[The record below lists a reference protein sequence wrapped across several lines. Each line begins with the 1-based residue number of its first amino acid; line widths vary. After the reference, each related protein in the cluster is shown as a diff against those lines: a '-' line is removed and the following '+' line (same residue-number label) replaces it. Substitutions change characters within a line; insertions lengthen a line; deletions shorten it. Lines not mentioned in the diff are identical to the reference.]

1 MMQAAQLHHSFENQ
15 IANWRKFFKNKGIG
29 NMESGIQQRKT
40 PYLMLAIL
48 FVGAFVS
55 FLNNSLLNVALP
67 TIMKDLNIKD
77 FSTIQW
83 LSTGYMLVSG
93 VLVPAS
99 AFLMTRFSN
108 RNLFMTSMAIFTLGT
123 ALSAFSSNFGM
134 LLTGRMIQAAGS
146 SVMGPLLMNIML
158 VSFPRE
164 KRGTAL
170 GVFGLVMIT
179 APAIG
184 PTLSGYIV
192 EHYDWRLLFEM
203 ILPLAVIT
211 LLFAFLKLENVM
223 EQNKNAKLDYN
234 SVVLSSIGFGGLL
247 YGFSSAS
254 SDGWT
259 DSIVLTALLVGTV
272 ALIIFIV
279 RQLKSDEPLLDLR
292 VYKYPMFALA
302 SVIAIVNAVAMF
314 SGMILTPA
322 YVQNVRGISPL
333 DSGLMML
340 PGAILMGIMSP
351 ITGRLFDKFGP
362 RILAVSGL
370 TVTAVSTYMLANLQ
384 IDSSYPY
391 IILVYTL
398 RMLGL
403 SMVMM
408 PILTNGLNQLPT
420 RLNPHGTAV
429 NNTAQQVS
437 GSIGTAVLVTIMNS
451 AAKTEAGHLMTGVD
465 PAALTP
471 AAQALFAQK
480 ALLAG
485 IQYSFY
491 VALGINIVALL
502 LALFVK
508 RVDTSKEAVRE
519 LNRDGNV
526 QIKSAEANL
535 NIVKN

>member
-1 MMQAAQLHHSFENQ
+1 MDTSLQ
-15 IANWRKFFKNKGIG
+15 KKP
-29 NMESGIQQRKT
+29 
-40 PYLMLAIL
+40 PYLMIAIL

-67 TIMKDLNIKD
+67 SIMVDLGIKD
-77 FSTIQW
+77 YSTVQW
-83 LSTGYMLVSG
+83 LATGYMLVSG
-93 VLVPAS
+93 ILIPAS
-99 AFLMTRFSN
+99 AFLLTRFSN
-108 RNLFMTSMAIFTLGT
+108 RSLYITSMVLFTLGT
-123 ALSAFSSNFGM
+123 ALAAFAPNFGL

-164 KRGTAL
+164 KRGTAM
-170 GVFGLVMIT
+170 GIFGLVMIT

-192 EHYDWRLLFEM
+192 EYYDWRLLFEM
-203 ILPLAVIT
+203 ILPLAVIS
-211 LLFAFLKLENVM
+211 LLLAVWKLENVM
-223 EQNKNAKLDYN
+223 EQNKNATLDYQ
-234 SVVLSSIGFGGLL
+234 SVILSSIGFGGLL
-247 YGFSSAS
+247 YGVSSAS
-254 SDGWT
+254 SDGWDDT
-259 DSIVLTALLVGTV
+259 IVLTTIIVGGI
-272 ALIIFIV
+272 ALIAFII
-279 RQLKSDEPLLDLR
+279 RQLKMDQPLLDLR
-292 VYKYPMFALA
+292 VYKYPMFALG

-340 PGAILMGIMSP
+340 PGAIVMGIMSP
-351 ITGRLFDKFGP
+351 ITGKLFDKFGP
-362 RILAVSGL
+362 RILGVIGL
-370 TVTAVSTYMLANLQ
+370 TITGVSTYMLAHLQ
-384 IDSSYPY
+384 IDSSYTY

-398 RMLGL
+398 RMLGM

-408 PILTNGLNQLPT
+408 PIMTNGLNQLPT
-420 RLNPHGTAV
+420 VLNPHGTAI

-451 AAKTEAGHLMTGVD
+451 VTKSEAESLMAGVD
-465 PAALTP
+465 PTTLTEASTALLT
-471 AAQALFAQK
+471 QQ

-491 VALGINIVALL
+491 VTLVINIVALV

-508 RVDTSKEAVRE
+508 RVDTSEEVVRKLE
-519 LNRDGNV
+519 QQGNR
-526 QIKSAEANL
+526 QIKPAAQSN
-535 NIVKN
+535 

>member
-1 MMQAAQLHHSFENQ
+1 MDSSL
-15 IANWRKFFKNKGIG
+15 
-29 NMESGIQQRKT
+29 QQKKP
-40 PYLMLAIL
+40 PYLMIAIL

-67 TIMKDLNIKD
+67 SIMVDLKID
-77 FSTIQW
+77 DYSTVQW

-93 VLVPAS
+93 VLIPAS
-99 AFLMTRFSN
+99 AFLLTRFSN
-108 RNLFMTSMAIFTLGT
+108 RSLFITSMAIFTAGT
-123 ALSAFSSNFGM
+123 ALAAFAPNFGT
-134 LLTGRMIQAAGS
+134 LLAGRMIQAAGS

-158 VSFPRE
+158 ISFSRE
-164 KRGTAL
+164 KRGAAM
-170 GVFGLVMIT
+170 GIFGLVMIT

-192 EHYDWRLLFEM
+192 EFYDWRLLFEM
-203 ILPLAVIT
+203 ILPLAVIS
-211 LLFAFLKLENVM
+211 LLLAAWKLENVM
-223 EQNKNAKLDYN
+223 TQNKNATLDYT

-254 SDGWT
+254 SDGWS
-259 DSIVLTALLVGTV
+259 DPVVLISLIAGAIALAV
-272 ALIIFIV
+272 FIM
-279 RQLKSDEPLLDLR
+279 RQLKMEEPLLDLR
-292 VYKYPMFALA
+292 VYKYPMFALG

-340 PGAILMGIMSP
+340 PGAVIMGIMSP
-351 ITGRLFDKFGP
+351 ITGRAFDKFGP
-362 RILAVSGL
+362 RVLAVIGL
-370 TVTAVSTYMLANLQ
+370 AITGVSTYMLAHLQ
-384 IDSSYPY
+384 IDSTHAY

-398 RMLGL
+398 RMFGM

-408 PILTNGLNQLPT
+408 PIMTNGLNQLPT

-437 GSIGTAVLVTIMNS
+437 GSIGTAILVTIMNTVT
-451 AAKTEAGHLMTGVD
+451 KNEAESMMAGVD
-465 PAALTP
+465 PASVTEASAALLT
-471 AAQALFAQK
+471 QK
-480 ALLAG
+480 ALLEG

-491 VALGINIVALL
+491 VTLAINAIALI

-508 RVDTSKEAVRE
+508 RVDTSQEAVKE
-519 LNRDGNV
+519 LEKQGSPNRKPATN
-526 QIKSAEANL
+526 
-535 NIVKN
+535 

>member
-1 MMQAAQLHHSFENQ
+1 MDS
-15 IANWRKFFKNKGIG
+15 I
-29 NMESGIQQRKT
+29 IQQKKP

-48 FVGAFVS
+48 FIGAFVS

-67 TIMKDLNIKD
+67 SIMVDLKIKD
-77 FSTIQW
+77 YSTVQW
-83 LSTGYMLVSG
+83 LATGYMLVSG
-93 VLVPAS
+93 VLIPAS
-99 AFLMTRFSN
+99 AFLITRFSN
-108 RNLFMTSMAIFTLGT
+108 RNLFITAMAIFTLGT
-123 ALSAFSSNFGM
+123 ATAAFAPNFSV
-134 LLTGRMIQAAGS
+134 LLAGRMIQAAGS

-164 KRGTAL
+164 KRGTAM

-192 EHYDWRLLFEM
+192 EYYDWRLLFKM
-203 ILPLAVIT
+203 ILPLAIIS
-211 LLFAFLKLENVM
+211 LLLAIWKMKNVM
-223 EQNKNAKLDYN
+223 DQNKKATVDFF
-234 SVVLSSIGFGGLL
+234 SIILSTLGFGGLL

-259 DSIVLTALLVGTV
+259 DSLVLTTLIVGAV
-272 ALIIFIV
+272 ALIAFII
-279 RQLKSDEPLLDLR
+279 RQLKLKEPLLDLR
-292 VYKYPMFALA
+292 AYKYPMFTLA
-302 SVIAIVNAVAMF
+302 SIIAIVNAVAMF

-322 YVQNVRGISPL
+322 YVQSVRGISPL

-340 PGAILMGIMSP
+340 PGAIIMGIMSP
-351 ITGRLFDKFGP
+351 ITGKLFDKFGP
-362 RILAVSGL
+362 RILAVVGL
-370 TVTAVSTYMLANLQ
+370 IVTAVSTYMLANLQ
-384 IDSSYPY
+384 IDSSYSY

-398 RMLGL
+398 RMFGM

-408 PILTNGLNQLPT
+408 PIMTNGLNQLPN
-420 RLNPHGTAV
+420 RLNPHGTAI

-451 AAKTEAGHLMTGVD
+451 VTKTKAEDLMTSVDPTTLTKATEAL
-465 PAALTP
+465 LT
-471 AAQALFAQK
+471 QK

-491 VALGINIVALL
+491 VALAINIVALV

-508 RVDTSKEAVRE
+508 RVDTSNTANSQESTQMKP
-519 LNRDGNV
+519 
-526 QIKSAEANL
+526 AEA
-535 NIVKN
+535 K

>member
-1 MMQAAQLHHSFENQ
+1 LNSEISQP
-15 IANWRKFFKNKGIG
+15 RKV
-29 NMESGIQQRKT
+29 

-67 TIMKDLNIKD
+67 SIMVDLDIKD
-77 FSTIQW
+77 YSTVQW
-83 LSTGYMLVSG
+83 LATGYMLVSG
-93 VLVPAS
+93 VLIPAS
-99 AFLMTRFSN
+99 AFLVTRFSN
-108 RNLFMTSMAIFTLGT
+108 RMLFITAMIIFTLGT
-123 ALSAFSSNFGM
+123 ALAAFAPNFGL
-134 LLTGRMIQAAGS
+134 LLTGRMVQAAGS

-164 KRGTAL
+164 KRGAAM
-170 GVFGLVMIT
+170 GIFGLVMIT

-192 EHYDWRLLFEM
+192 EYYDWRLLFEM
-203 ILPLAVIT
+203 ILPLAVISV
-211 LLFAFLKLENVM
+211 LLAVWKLRNVM
-223 EQNKNAKLDYN
+223 PQNKEATLDYL
-234 SVVLSSIGFGGLL
+234 SIVLSSIGFGGLL

-259 DSIVLTALLVGTV
+259 DPVVLTTLIAGTIALV
-272 ALIIFIV
+272 IFV
-279 RQLKSDEPLLDLR
+279 LRQLRIEKPLLDLR
-292 VYKYPMFALA
+292 VYKHPMFALG
-302 SVIAIVNAVAMF
+302 SVISIVNAVAMF

-340 PGAILMGIMSP
+340 PGAIIMGMMMP

-362 RILAVSGL
+362 RILAAVGL
-370 TVTAVSTYMLANLQ
+370 SITAVSTYMLAHLQ
-384 IDSSYPY
+384 LDSSYAY
-391 IILVYTL
+391 IIVVYTL
-398 RMLGL
+398 RMFGM

-408 PILTNGLNQLPT
+408 PIMTNGLNQLPT
-420 RLNPHGTAV
+420 ALNPHGTAV

-451 AAKTEAGHLMTGVD
+451 VTKDEATNLMVGVD
-465 PAALTP
+465 PATLTETATALMT
-471 AAQALFAQK
+471 QK

-485 IQYSFY
+485 IHASFY
-491 VALGINIVALL
+491 VALGINILALV

-508 RVDTSKEAVRE
+508 RVDTSSEAVMKIE
-519 LNRDGNV
+519 KQDIGQV
-526 QIKSAEANL
+526 KPAN
-535 NIVKN
+535 

>member
-1 MMQAAQLHHSFENQ
+1 MDSMLHQ
-15 IANWRKFFKNKGIG
+15 K
-29 NMESGIQQRKT
+29 KT
-40 PYLMLAIL
+40 PYLMIAIL

-67 TIMKDLNIKD
+67 SIMADLNIKD
-77 FSTIQW
+77 YSSIQW

-93 VLVPAS
+93 ILIPAS
-99 AFLMTRFSN
+99 AFLITRFSN
-108 RNLFMTSMAIFTLGT
+108 RRLFIVSMAIFTLGT
-123 ALSAFSSNFGM
+123 ALAAFAPNFGI
-134 LLTGRMIQAAGS
+134 LLFGRMIQAAGS

-164 KRGTAL
+164 KRGTAM

-184 PTLSGYIV
+184 PTLSGFIV
-192 EHYDWRLLFEM
+192 EYYDWRLLFEM
-203 ILPLAVIT
+203 ILPLAVIS
-211 LLFAFLKLENVM
+211 LLLAIWKLENVM
-223 EQNKNAKLDYN
+223 EQNKSATLDYL

-259 DSIVLTALLVGTV
+259 NPIVLTTLIIGAA
-272 ALIIFIV
+272 ALIAFIS
-279 RQLKSDEPLLDLR
+279 RQLKMDEPLLDLR

-333 DSGLMML
+333 HSGLMML
-340 PGAILMGIMSP
+340 PGAIIMGIMSP

-362 RILAVSGL
+362 RILGVVGL
-370 TVTAVSTYMLANLQ
+370 SITAVSTYLLANLQ
-384 IDSSYPY
+384 IDSSYTY
-391 IILVYTL
+391 IIIVYTL
-398 RMLGL
+398 RMLGM

-408 PILTNGLNQLPT
+408 PIMTNGLNQLPT
-420 RLNPHGTAV
+420 RLNPHGTAI

-451 AAKTEAGHLMTGVD
+451 VTKTEANSLMSGVD
-465 PAALTP
+465 PATMTET
-471 AAQALFAQK
+471 AQAVVTQQ

-491 VALGINIVALL
+491 VTLGINIVVLIL
-502 LALFVK
+502 SLFVK
-508 RVDTSKEAVRE
+508 RVDTSEETVKK
-519 LNRDGNV
+519 LNRQGQKQMKPETV
-526 QIKSAEANL
+526 
-535 NIVKN
+535 

>member
-1 MMQAAQLHHSFENQ
+1 MDSA
-15 IANWRKFFKNKGIG
+15 
-29 NMESGIQQRKT
+29 IQPKKP

-67 TIMKDLNIKD
+67 SIMVDLKIKD
-77 FSTIQW
+77 YSTVQW
-83 LSTGYMLVSG
+83 LATGYMLVSG
-93 VLVPAS
+93 VLIPAS
-99 AFLMTRFSN
+99 AYLITRFSN
-108 RNLFMTSMAIFTLGT
+108 RSLFITAMTIFTLGT
-123 ALSAFSSNFGM
+123 ATAAFAPNFGV

-164 KRGTAL
+164 KRGTAM

-192 EHYDWRLLFEM
+192 EYYDWRLLFEM
-203 ILPLAVIT
+203 ILPLAVIS
-211 LLFAFLKLENVM
+211 LVLGIWKSKNVM
-223 EQNKNAKLDYN
+223 AQNKNATIDYL
-234 SVVLSSIGFGGLL
+234 SVILSCIGFGGLL

-259 DSIVLTALLVGTV
+259 DKIVLITLIVGAIALV
-272 ALIIFIV
+272 AFIV
-279 RQLKSDEPLLDLR
+279 RQLKMKEPLLDLR

-302 SVIAIVNAVAMF
+302 SIIAIVNAVAMF

-322 YVQNVRGISPL
+322 YVQSVRGISPL
-333 DSGLMML
+333 HSGLMML
-340 PGAILMGIMSP
+340 PGAIIMGIMSP
-351 ITGRLFDKFGP
+351 ITGKLFDKFGP
-362 RILAVSGL
+362 RMLAVVGL
-370 TVTAVSTYMLANLQ
+370 LVTAVSTFMLAHLQ
-384 IDSSYPY
+384 VDSSYTY

-398 RMLGL
+398 RMFGM

-408 PILTNGLNQLPT
+408 PIMTNGLNQLPN
-420 RLNPHGTAV
+420 RLNPHGTAI

-451 AAKTEAGHLMTGVD
+451 VTKSKAEDLMAAVD
-465 PAALTP
+465 PATFTKAT
-471 AAQALFAQK
+471 QALLTQK

-491 VALGINIVALL
+491 VALGINIVALI
-502 LALFVK
+502 LAIFVK
-508 RVDTSKEAVRE
+508 RVDVSKEAVNK
-519 LNRDGNV
+519 LNQQENTKMKPET
-526 QIKSAEANL
+526 I
-535 NIVKN
+535 

>member
-1 MMQAAQLHHSFENQ
+1 MNSAL
-15 IANWRKFFKNKGIG
+15 
-29 NMESGIQQRKT
+29 QQKKP
-40 PYLMLAIL
+40 PYLMIAIL

-67 TIMKDLNIKD
+67 SIMVDLEIKD
-77 FSTIQW
+77 YSTIQW

-93 VLVPAS
+93 VLIPAS
-99 AFLMTRFSN
+99 AFLLTRFSN
-108 RNLFMTSMAIFTLGT
+108 RSLFLTSMAIFTLGT
-123 ALSAFSSNFGM
+123 ALAAFAPNFGV

-164 KRGTAL
+164 KRGTAM

-184 PTLSGYIV
+184 PTLSGFIV

-203 ILPLAVIT
+203 ILPLAVIA
-211 LLFAFLKLENVM
+211 LLLAVWKLENVM
-223 EQNKNAKLDYN
+223 EQNKKAKLDYF
-234 SVVLSSIGFGGLL
+234 SIVLSSMGFGGLL

-259 DSIVLTALLVGTV
+259 DPIVLTTLIVGAI
-272 ALIIFIV
+272 ALIVFV
-279 RQLKSDEPLLDLR
+279 DRQLRMDEPLLDLR
-292 VYKYPMFALA
+292 VYKYPMFALG
-302 SVIAIVNAVAMF
+302 SVISIVNAVAMF

-340 PGAILMGIMSP
+340 PGAIVMGIMSP
-351 ITGRLFDKFGP
+351 ITGKLFDKFGP
-362 RILAVSGL
+362 RLLAVAGL
-370 TVTAVSTYMLANLQ
+370 TVTAVSTYMLAHLQ
-384 IDSSYPY
+384 IDSSHTY

-398 RMLGL
+398 RMLGM

-408 PILTNGLNQLPT
+408 PIMTNGLNQLPNQ
-420 RLNPHGTAV
+420 LNPHGTAV

-451 AAKTEAGHLMTGVD
+451 VTKTEATNLLTGVD
-465 PAALTP
+465 PTTLTT
-471 AAQALFAQK
+471 AAQAVLTQK

-508 RVDTSKEAVRE
+508 RVDTSKEVVKM
-519 LNRDGNV
+519 GN
-526 QIKSAEANL
+526 QQANKQMKPET
-535 NIVKN
+535 I

>member
-1 MMQAAQLHHSFENQ
+1 MNTEATQP
-15 IANWRKFFKNKGIG
+15 RKV
-29 NMESGIQQRKT
+29 

-67 TIMKDLNIKD
+67 SIMVDLDIKD
-77 FSTIQW
+77 YSTVQW
-83 LSTGYMLVSG
+83 LATGYMLVSG
-93 VLVPAS
+93 VLIPAS
-99 AFLMTRFSN
+99 AFLVTRFSN
-108 RNLFMTSMAIFTLGT
+108 RMLFITAMVIFTLGT
-123 ALSAFSSNFGM
+123 ALAAFAPNFGL
-134 LLTGRMIQAAGS
+134 LLTGRMVQAAGS

-164 KRGTAL
+164 KRGTAM
-170 GVFGLVMIT
+170 GIFGLVMIT

-192 EHYDWRLLFEM
+192 EYYDWRLLFEM
-203 ILPLAVIT
+203 ILPLAVIS
-211 LLFAFLKLENVM
+211 LLLAVWKLKNVM
-223 EQNKNAKLDYN
+223 QQNTEATLDYL

-259 DSIVLTALLVGTV
+259 DPIVLTTLIVGAIALV
-272 ALIIFIV
+272 IFV
-279 RQLKSDEPLLDLR
+279 MRQLRMEKPLLDLR
-292 VYKYPMFALA
+292 VYKHPMFALS
-302 SVIAIVNAVAMF
+302 SVISVVNAVAMF

-340 PGAILMGIMSP
+340 PGAIIMGVMSP

-362 RILAVSGL
+362 RILAVVGL
-370 TVTAVSTYMLANLQ
+370 AITAVSTYMLAHLQ
-384 IDSSYPY
+384 LDSSYAY
-391 IILVYTL
+391 IIFIYTL
-398 RMLGL
+398 RMFGM

-408 PILTNGLNQLPT
+408 PIMTNGLNQLPT
-420 RLNPHGTAV
+420 VLNPHGTAV

-437 GSIGTAVLVTIMNS
+437 GSIGTAILVTIMNTVTKNEGES
-451 AAKTEAGHLMTGVD
+451 LMAGVD
-465 PAALTP
+465 PATLTEATTALMT
-471 AAQALFAQK
+471 QK

-485 IQYSFY
+485 IHASFY
-491 VALGINIVALL
+491 VALAINIVALV

-508 RVDTSKEAVRE
+508 RVDTSSDAVRKIE
-519 LNRDGNV
+519 KQDRSGQVNPEPA
-526 QIKSAEANL
+526 K
-535 NIVKN
+535 